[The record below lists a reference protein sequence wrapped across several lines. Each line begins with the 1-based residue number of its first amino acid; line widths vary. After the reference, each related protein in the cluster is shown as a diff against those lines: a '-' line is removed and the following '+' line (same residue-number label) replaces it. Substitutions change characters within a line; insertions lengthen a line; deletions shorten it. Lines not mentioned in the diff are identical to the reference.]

1 MSLNNTD
8 RDVWARTQDGSR
20 MPRGQT
26 LRLKDRAPI
35 VDQGY
40 MAALRELGPKISYNG
55 WGLVLV
61 ACDVAEAVRRRL
73 VLSTV
78 AIVAALAVLI
88 VIILPAAGAGSS
100 ALAEGIVTTDSSGSK
115 SDVQSAAKDK
125 FLEIGGYSIT
135 LPDGWRNAPRPPGAA
150 FSATSA
156 DGLASTT
163 LWIKRNPKLDLDGFK
178 QRSKRSL
185 SKLGQDVTVLSAVEG
200 ATPEDSS
207 VELAASVPL
216 SNEVVPEAEQT
227 VSTHRVTLR
236 VSGPYR
242 YYLATTIQPGAAE
255 QTLTD
260 DADDLSRSLRPW
272 LPN

>member
-1 MSLNNTD
+1 M
-8 RDVWARTQDGSR
+8 
-20 MPRGQT
+20 
-26 LRLKDRAPI
+26 

-40 MAALRELGPKISYNG
+40 MAQLRELGPTISYNA

-78 AIVAALAVLI
+78 AIVAALAILI
-88 VIILPAAGAGSS
+88 VIVLPAAGAGSS
-100 ALAEGIVTTDSSGSK
+100 ALAEGIVTANSSGSK
-115 SDVQSAAKDK
+115 PEVQSAAKEK
-125 FLEIGGYSIT
+125 FVEIGGYSIT
-135 LPDGWRNAPRPPGAA
+135 LPDGWRDAPRPPGTALA
-150 FSATSA
+150 ATSP

-185 SKLGQDVTVLSAVEG
+185 TKLGEDVTVISEVEG

-216 SNEVVPEAEQT
+216 SNEPVAEEQALA
-227 VSTHRVTLR
+227 STYRVTLR

-242 YYLATTIQPGAAE
+242 YYLATTIQPGADE
-255 QTLTD
+255 GTLTD
-260 DADDLSRSLRPW
+260 AEDLSRSLRPW
-272 LPN
+272 LPS